1 MRRRVPIAV
10 AIAVTSLLVA
20 QGVGATI
27 SASFIQSPTNET
39 AFDPDLEVPTLLQ
52 VVGTAGIDG
61 NVDIRCTRNN
71 GQAQSNGVLGPGALN
86 VPLIPNVNT
95 FNTGINLLGISY
107 ERCRL
112 LAVPSGFNPPYNPN
126 AFGGPIV
133 SVAGH
138 RRYTFPPGINAGAL
152 YDYYQVQ
159 SALEGYW
166 AVYAAGDD
174 MLSSSYPIDP
184 DTLDYKSSLW
194 STRIRQQ
201 TSESTSTLQIAGRS
215 AVLPG
220 EADNVTLDVP
230 GFQPITNLSQSID
243 QDAGGVMHVSESE
256 PLMFCDPSPTTC
268 AALTDAGVRLDQT
281 AVSRDLGHTLEIRQR
296 YVNTTGADLA
306 MDITYAV
313 ELGPTT
319 PGWLIPGDG
328 DWKTHAADDT
338 VVAALDGPG
347 SLFARFRATEACST
361 IATACGSLT
370 WYRAP
375 DAVRWESNTEAWLTY
390 HVTIP
395 ANGSSTLAFNY
406 SQGFPQSQVDGFAT
420 AAEQAYQTAFT
431 IGAVTQNKKKGTATI
446 AVDVP
451 AAGRVHAEGQD
462 LTPVDLEAAAAGTV
476 SVPVEVTGKTK
487 KKLKRKG
494 KVDVQVVLSFSR
506 AGLDPASQ
514 TTTVTVK
521 RKRR

>member
-1 MRRRVPIAV
+1 MRGRVPIAV
-10 AIAVTSLLVA
+10 AIAVTSLLGA
-20 QGVGATI
+20 RGVGATI
-27 SASFIQSPTNET
+27 SSSFIQSPTNET
-39 AFDPDLEVPTLLQ
+39 AFDPDLGVPTLLQ
-52 VVGTAGIDG
+52 VAGTAGVDG
-61 NVDIRCTRNN
+61 NVDIRCTRRN
-71 GQAQSNGVLGPGALN
+71 GQAQSNGILGPGALN
-86 VPLIPNVNT
+86 VPLIPNLNI
-95 FNTGINLLGISY
+95 FNTSINLLGISY

-112 LAVPSGFNPPYNPN
+112 LAVPSGFSPPYSPN

-138 RRYTFPPGINAGAL
+138 RRFEFKSGSNLGAL
-152 YDYYQVQ
+152 YDYYQAQ

-166 AVYAAGDD
+166 SVYAAGDD

-184 DTLDYKSSLW
+184 DTLDYESSLW

-201 TSESTSTLQIAGRS
+201 TSESTSTLQIGGRS
-215 AVLPG
+215 AVLSG
-220 EADNVTLDVP
+220 EADNVTLNVP
-230 GFQPITNLSQSID
+230 GFQPIENLSLAID
-243 QDAGGVMHVSESE
+243 QDAGGVMNVSESE
-256 PLMFCDPSPTTC
+256 ALMFCDPSPTTC
-268 AALTDAGVRLDQT
+268 DALTDAGVRLDQT
-281 AVSRDLGHTLEIRQR
+281 AVSRDLGHTLEIRQH
-296 YVNTTGADLA
+296 YVNTTDADRA

-313 ELGPTT
+313 ELGSTT
-319 PGWLIPGDG
+319 PGWLIPGEG

-347 SLFARFRATEACST
+347 SLFARFSATDACSE

-375 DAVRWESNTEAWLTY
+375 DAVRWDSNKAVWLTY
-390 HVTIP
+390 HVAIP
-395 ANGSSTLAFNY
+395 ANGSITLAFNY
-406 SQGFPQSQVDGFAT
+406 SQGFPQSQVDGFAA
-420 AAEQAYQTAFT
+420 AAEQAYRTAFT
-431 IGAVTQNKKKGTATI
+431 VGAVTQNKKKGTATI

-451 AAGRVHAEGQD
+451 AAGTLHAEGQD
-462 LTPVDLEAAAAGTV
+462 LTTVDLEVAAAGTV

-494 KVDVQVVLSFSR
+494 KVDVQVVLRFSR